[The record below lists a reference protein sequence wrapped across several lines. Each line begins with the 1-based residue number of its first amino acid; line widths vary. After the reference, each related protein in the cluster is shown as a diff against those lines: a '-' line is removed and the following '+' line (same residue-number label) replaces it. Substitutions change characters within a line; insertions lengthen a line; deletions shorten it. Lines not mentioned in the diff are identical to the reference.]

1 MYLLVKLLTHFTIWL
16 TCKRFTV
23 YNKAVT
29 TIETP
34 LVLGCNHPNS
44 FLDAILV
51 GALMKKRVHF
61 LTRGDVFKN
70 KFAIAVMKSVNMIP
84 IYRIRD
90 GKENLSK
97 NDLTFELCREVIK
110 NGEDVLIFVE
120 GFCNYQTTL
129 QTPLKKGAPRLMV
142 QGWKD
147 GVDVQL
153 LPVWLRY
160 NSFSAFPKTV
170 EINFGTA
177 FGKNSINSN
186 EEDALAMQSIN
197 KETERQLLQLSTVH
211 PSKQTT
217 SNYNW
222 LLLLPA
228 LAGWITHVWL
238 FIPVR
243 QLAHK
248 LKGSI
253 HYDSILFSVLAFT
266 YPFYLLL
273 FAGIIFCTFGL
284 YWALATILI
293 LPLLARAYTLWK

>member
-29 TIETP
+29 QIETP

-70 KFAIAVMKSVNMIP
+70 KIAIAIMKSVNMIP

-90 GKENLSK
+90 GKDNLSK
-97 NDLTFELCREVIK
+97 NDITFELCREIIK
-110 NGEDVLIFVE
+110 KGEDVLIFVE

-129 QTPLKKGAPRLMV
+129 QTPLKKGAPRLMI

-147 GVDVQL
+147 GIDVQL
-153 LPVWLRY
+153 IPVWLQY

-170 EINFGTA
+170 DINFGTP
-177 FGKNSINSN
+177 FGKTIINRN
-186 EEDALAMQSIN
+186 HEDALMMQSIN
-197 KETERQLLQLSTVH
+197 KETEQQLLQLSTVH
-211 PSKQTT
+211 PSKQTI

-228 LAGWITHVWL
+228 LAGWLTHVWL
-238 FIPVR
+238 FIPIQ
-243 QLAHK
+243 QLAFK
-248 LKGSI
+248 FKGTI
-253 HYDSILFSVLAFT
+253 HYDSVLFSVLAFV
-266 YPFYLLL
+266 YPIYLLL
-273 FAGIIFCTFGL
+273 IAIIIFCTVGWQ
-284 YWALATILI
+284 WALLSILL